1 MRVVRTGSPRICA
14 ISGRTTEALVVRA
27 WMLLAHTAWR
37 RCVLQVGTLDGLQ
50 LLERVLLTSLATTL
64 DRRSIYFGYLGCA
77 SASLPIQLLLGVT
90 SVFKE
95 FLLAVT
101 FLRDDTLHLAM
112 LVNMSA
118 LVTLSLR
125 INRV

>member
-1 MRVVRTGSPRICA
+1 MRVVRTRCPRICA
-14 ISGRTTEALVVRA
+14 ICGRTTEALVVRA

-50 LLERVLLTSLATTL
+50 LLERVLLTSLTTTL
-64 DRRSIYFGYLGCA
+64 DRRSINFGYLGCT
-77 SASLPIQLLLGVT
+77 SLLPIQLLLGVT

-101 FLRDDTLHLAM
+101 LLREDTLHLAM